1 MSHGKLDKKERGRF
15 YSKELAIYGTTCNQV
30 SELFLALEKKTNLKL
45 AYIDGDHSN
54 RDAFVINHIVIG
66 ESDTQIQLKRHFNE
80 FDFQFFNSEMD
91 AVVVNG
97 NHFEA
102 SKQLIVF
109 NPEKEKSLEKRKGQL
124 TEIIAF
130 YCDGKKEEAE
140 AYFNHHFPELE
151 NKILLENEDD
161 LILWFVKE
169 FAIVAPIKG
178 LILAGGMSTRMGSD
192 KSKMKY
198 HNTDQVE
205 HISNLMKDQGL
216 EVFISCR
223 EDQKA
228 GFLNRGFQ
236 VVTDKM
242 MGVGPMAGMCS
253 AWMQESGTAW
263 LAIAVDMPLIN
274 ESSIS
279 QILSSRDASKYAT
292 CFMNEEKQWPEPL
305 FTIWEPRAYQRM
317 MQFISIGISCPRK
330 VLMNSDVKS
339 LQTMDQ
345 RILINA
351 NSPEDAEMIKKI
363 LQ

>member
-1 MSHGKLDKKERGRF
+1 MSHGKLDKKGRGNF
-15 YSKELAIYGTTCNQV
+15 YSKELAIYGTTCDHV
-30 SELFLALEKKTNLKL
+30 SELFVAFEKRTNLKL
-45 AYIDGDHSN
+45 AYIDGDHSS
-54 RDAFVINHIVIG
+54 RDAFAINHIVIG
-66 ESDTQIQLKRHFNE
+66 ENDTQIQLKRHFNA
-80 FDFQFFNSEMD
+80 FDFQIFNGEVD

-130 YCDGKKEEAE
+130 YCDGKVEEAK
-140 AYFNHHFPELE
+140 AYFNHHFPEIE
-151 NKILLENEDD
+151 NKLFLENEDD
-161 LILWFVKE
+161 LMIWLEKE
-169 FAIVAPIKG
+169 YVEKAPVKG

-205 HISNLMKDQGL
+205 HISNLMKHQGL
-216 EVFISCR
+216 EVIISCR
-223 EDQKA
+223 EDQTHE
-228 GFLNRGFQ
+228 FINRGFQ
-236 VVTDKM
+236 VISDKM
-242 MGVGPMAGMCS
+242 IGVGPMAGMCS
-253 AWMQESGTAW
+253 AWMQEANTAW

-274 ESSIS
+274 ENSIS
-279 QILSSRDASKYAT
+279 QILSSRDTSKYAT

-317 MQFISIGISCPRK
+317 MQFISMGISCPRK
-330 VLMNSDVKS
+330 VLMNSDVKL
-339 LQTMDQ
+339 LQASDQ
-345 RILINA
+345 KILMNA